1 MSNTILTPTAVTR
14 EILRVLHEKLSFVGT
29 INRQYDDSFAKSG
42 AKIGDTLKIRLP
54 NRYTV
59 TTGATLSTQDVAEE
73 SVSLAVSTQKHVGM
87 KFTSDELT
95 MDIDD
100 FSKRIIVPAV
110 AALASDVENDVL
122 SGCTKKVYNTVGTWG
137 TVPATYKVITDARAK
152 INKFLAP
159 KDDRR
164 YLQLESDA
172 MSSMADA
179 LKGLFHDSKEL
190 SEQYRDGL
198 IGRHGG
204 FDWYENERVYAHAN
218 GTDHTTV
225 TVNDGSIASGDT
237 TLTTAGANVTVGTVF
252 VFAGATAVN
261 AVHPETKAD
270 LGFSQQ
276 FVLTA
281 VSGNDWTFSPAIVT
295 SGAKKNVTAL
305 PVNGDAITVFGTAS
319 QTKNQHLAYHEDAFT
334 FATADLLLPK
344 GVDFA
349 AREQSDGISVRLIRD
364 YDINN
369 DTFPCR
375 VDVLYGYQALR
386 AEHACRI
393 TS

>member
-14 EILRVLHEKLSFVGT
+14 EILRVLHEKLSFIGT
-29 INRQYDDSFAKSG
+29 IDRQYDDSFAKSG
-42 AKIGDTLKIRLP
+42 AKIGDSLKIRLP

-59 TTGATLSTQDVAEE
+59 TTGATLATQDVAEE
-73 SVSLAVSTQKHVGM
+73 SVTLQVNTQKHVGM

-100 FSKRIIVPAV
+100 FSKRVIDPAISV
-110 AALASDVENDVL
+110 LASDVENDVI
-122 SGCTKKVYNTVGTWG
+122 SGCTKKVYNQVGTWG
-137 TVPATYKVITDARAK
+137 TVPASYKVITDARARM
-152 INKFLAP
+152 NKFLAP
-159 KDDRR
+159 KDNRR
-164 YLQLESDA
+164 SLQLESDA

-179 LKGLFHDSKEL
+179 LKGLFQDSKSV
-190 SEQYRDGL
+190 SEQYLEGM

-204 FDWYENERVYAHAN
+204 FDWYENERVYAHAT

-225 TVNDGSIASGDT
+225 TVNDASIASGDT
-237 TLTTAGANVTVGTVF
+237 TITTAGANVTVGTVF
-252 VFAGATAVN
+252 TFTGVN

-270 LGFSQQ
+270 LGFAQQ
-276 FVLTA
+276 FVITA
-281 VSGNDWTFSPAIVT
+281 VSGNDWTFSPAYIT
-295 SGAKKNVTAL
+295 SGAKQNVTAL
-305 PVNGDAITVFGTAS
+305 PVTTEAITVFGTAS
-319 QTKNQHLAYHEDAFT
+319 QTKNQHLAYHKNAFT

-386 AEHACRI
+386 PEHACRI

>member
-1 MSNTILTPTAVTR
+1 MSNSILTPTAVTR

-42 AKIGDTLKIRLP
+42 AKIGDSLKIRLP

-59 TTGATLSTQDVAEE
+59 TTGAALNVQDVAEE
-73 SVSLAVSTQKHVGM
+73 SVTLQVNTQKHVGM

-95 MDIDD
+95 LDLDD
-100 FSKRIIVPAV
+100 FSKRVIQPAV
-110 AALASDVENDVL
+110 AVLASDIENDAL
-122 SGCTKKVYNTVGTWG
+122 SGLTKKVYNTVGTWG
-137 TVPATYKVITDARAK
+137 TVPASYKVITDARARM
-152 INKFLAP
+152 NKFLAP
-159 KDDRR
+159 KDNRR
-164 YLQLESDA
+164 GLQLESDA

-179 LKGLFHDSKEL
+179 LKGLFQDSKEVA
-190 SEQYRDGL
+190 SQYRDGM

-204 FDWYENERVYAHAN
+204 FDWYENERVYAHAT

-225 TVNDGSIASGDT
+225 TVNDGAIASGDT
-237 TLTTAGANVTVGTVF
+237 TITTAGANVTVGTVF
-252 VFAGATAVN
+252 TFSQSVVN
-261 AVHPETKAD
+261 AVHPETKTD
-270 LGFSQQ
+270 LGFLQQ
-276 FVLTA
+276 FVITA
-281 VSGNDWTFSPAIVT
+281 VDGNDWTFSPAIIT

-305 PVNGDAITVFGTAS
+305 PTTGHAITVFGTAS

-334 FATADLLLPK
+334 FATADLLLPR

-349 AREQSDGISVRLIRD
+349 AREVMDGISVRLIRD

-375 VDVLYGYQALR
+375 VDVLYGYKELR
-386 AEHACRI
+386 PEHACRI

>member
-42 AKIGDTLKIRLP
+42 AKIGDSLKIRLP

-59 TTGATLSTQDVAEE
+59 TTGATLNTQDISEE
-73 SVSLAVSTQKHVGM
+73 SVTLQVNTQKHVGM

-95 MDIDD
+95 LDLDD
-100 FSKRIIVPAV
+100 FSKRVIQPAIAV
-110 AALASDVENDVL
+110 LASDIENDAL
-122 SGCTKKVYNTVGTWG
+122 SGLTKKVYNCVGTWG
-137 TVPATYKVITDARAK
+137 TVPASYKVITDARARM
-152 INKFLAP
+152 NKFLAP
-159 KDDRR
+159 KDNRR
-164 YLQLESDA
+164 SLQLESDA

-179 LKGLFHDSKEL
+179 LKGLFQDSK
-190 SEQYRDGL
+190 SIAEQYRDGM

-204 FDWYENERVYAHAN
+204 FDWYENERVYAHAT

-225 TVNDGSIASGDT
+225 TVNDASIASGDT
-237 TLTTAGANVTVGTVF
+237 TITTAGGNVTVGTVF
-252 VFAGATAVN
+252 TFTGVN
-261 AVHPETKAD
+261 AVHPETKTD
-270 LGFSQQ
+270 LGFAQQ
-276 FVLTA
+276 FVITA
-281 VSGNDWTFSPAIVT
+281 VSGNDWTFSPAYIT
-295 SGAKKNVTAL
+295 TGAKQNVTAL
-305 PVNGDAITVFGTAS
+305 PVTTEAITVFGTAS

-386 AEHACRI
+386 PEHACRI

>member
-1 MSNTILTPTAVTR
+1 VTR
-14 EILRVLHEKLSFVGT
+14 EIIRKLHEKLSFVGT

-42 AKIGDTLKIRLP
+42 AKIGDSIKIRMP

-59 TTGATLSTQDVAEE
+59 TTGATLAVQDTAEE
-73 SVSLAVSTQKHVGM
+73 SVTLQVSTQKHVGM
-87 KFTSDELT
+87 KFTSDDLT
-95 MDIDD
+95 LDLDD
-100 FSKRIIVPAV
+100 FSKRIIDPAV

-137 TVPATYKVITDARAK
+137 TTPQSYKVITDARARM
-152 INKFLAP
+152 NKFLAP
-159 KDDRR
+159 KDNRR
-164 YLQLESDA
+164 SLQLESDA

-179 LKGLFHDSKEL
+179 LKGLFQDSK
-190 SEQYRDGL
+190 SVAEQYRDGL

-204 FDWYENERVYAHAN
+204 YDWYENERVYAHAT

-225 TVNDGSIASGDT
+225 TVNDGAIASGDT
-237 TLTTAGANVTVGTVF
+237 TITTAGANVTVGTVF
-252 VFAGATAVN
+252 TFSQSVVN
-261 AVHPETKAD
+261 AVHPETKVD
-270 LGFSQQ
+270 MGFLQQ
-276 FVLTA
+276 FVITA
-281 VSGNDWTFSPAIVT
+281 VDGNDWTFSPAIIT
-295 SGAKKNVTAL
+295 SGAKQNVTAL
-305 PVNGDAITVFGTAS
+305 PTTGHTITVFGTAS

-334 FATADLLLPK
+334 FATVDLLLPK

-349 AREQSDGISVRLIRD
+349 AREVMDGISVRLIRD

-375 VDVLYGYQALR
+375 VDVMYGYQALR
-386 AEHACRI
+386 PEHACRI

>member
-1 MSNTILTPTAVTR
+1 
-14 EILRVLHEKLSFVGT
+14 VGT

-42 AKIGDTLKIRLP
+42 AKIGDSLKIRLP

-59 TTGATLSTQDVAEE
+59 TTGAALNVQDVAEE
-73 SVSLAVSTQKHVGM
+73 SVTLQVNTQKHVGM

-95 MDIDD
+95 LDLDD
-100 FSKRIIVPAV
+100 FSKRVIQPAV
-110 AALASDVENDVL
+110 AVLASDIENDAL
-122 SGCTKKVYNTVGTWG
+122 SGLTKKVYNTVGTWG
-137 TVPATYKVITDARAK
+137 TVPASYKVITDARARM
-152 INKFLAP
+152 NKFLAP
-159 KDDRR
+159 KDNRR
-164 YLQLESDA
+164 GLQLESDA

-179 LKGLFHDSKEL
+179 LKGLFQDSKEVA
-190 SEQYRDGL
+190 SQYRDGM

-204 FDWYENERVYAHAN
+204 FDWYENERVYAHAT

-225 TVNDGSIASGDT
+225 TVNDGAIASGDT
-237 TLTTAGANVTVGTVF
+237 TITTAGANVTVGTVF
-252 VFAGATAVN
+252 TFSQSVVN
-261 AVHPETKAD
+261 AVHPETKTD
-270 LGFSQQ
+270 LGFLQQ
-276 FVLTA
+276 FVITA
-281 VSGNDWTFSPAIVT
+281 VDGNDWTFSPAIIT

-305 PVNGDAITVFGTAS
+305 PTTGHAITVFGTAS

-334 FATADLLLPK
+334 FATADLLLPR

-349 AREQSDGISVRLIRD
+349 AREVMDGISVRLIRD

-375 VDVLYGYQALR
+375 VDVLYGYKELR
-386 AEHACRI
+386 PEHACRI

>member
-42 AKIGDTLKIRLP
+42 AKIGDSLKIRLP

-59 TTGATLSTQDVAEE
+59 TTGATLSTQDISEE
-73 SVSLAVSTQKHVGM
+73 SVTLQVNTQKHVGM

-95 MDIDD
+95 LDLDD
-100 FSKRIIVPAV
+100 FSKRVIQPAISV
-110 AALASDVENDVL
+110 LASDVENDVIA
-122 SGCTKKVYNTVGTWG
+122 GCTKKVYNQVGTWG
-137 TVPATYKVITDARAK
+137 TVPASYKIITDARARM
-152 INKFLAP
+152 NKFLAP
-159 KDDRR
+159 KDNRR
-164 YLQLESDA
+164 SLQLESDA

-179 LKGLFHDSKEL
+179 LKGLFQDSK
-190 SEQYRDGL
+190 SVAEQYREGMV
-198 IGRHGG
+198 GRHGG
-204 FDWYENERVYAHAN
+204 FDWYENERVYAHAT

-225 TVNDGSIASGDT
+225 TVNDASIASGDT
-237 TLTTAGANVTVGTVF
+237 TITTAGGNVTVGTVF
-252 VFAGATAVN
+252 TFNGVN

-270 LGFSQQ
+270 LGFAQQ
-276 FVLTA
+276 FVITA
-281 VSGNDWTFSPAIVT
+281 VSGNDWTFSPAIIST
-295 SGAKKNVTAL
+295 GAKKNVTAL
-305 PVNGDAITVFGTAS
+305 PVTTEAITLFGTAS

-349 AREQSDGISVRLIRD
+349 AREVLDGISVRLVRQ

-386 AEHACRI
+386 PEHACRI